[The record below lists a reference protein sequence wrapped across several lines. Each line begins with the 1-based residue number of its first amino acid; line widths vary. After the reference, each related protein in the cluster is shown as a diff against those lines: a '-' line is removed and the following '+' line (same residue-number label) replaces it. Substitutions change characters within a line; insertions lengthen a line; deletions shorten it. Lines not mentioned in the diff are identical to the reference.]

1 MPPSHGGFIVAAC
14 GARPTDVHGL
24 VERWH
29 IRSNIR
35 IRLGG
40 TALGFYQL
48 PKLRSVEWC
57 MRIFVFDKHEMSG
70 EERLVFYVGTYVDRL
85 FVEKM

>member
-1 MPPSHGGFIVAAC
+1 
-14 GARPTDVHGL
+14 
-24 VERWH
+24 
-29 IRSNIR
+29 
-35 IRLGG
+35 
-40 TALGFYQL
+40 
-48 PKLRSVEWC
+48 